1 MNSIDILKTAAEAL
15 NEKKA
20 VDLFATRIAEL
31 TVLTDYFLI
40 ANGTSTTH
48 VRSLAEEVEDK
59 LSKAGVEPKSIEG
72 RATGWILLDYGSVV
86 VHVFTKEARET
97 YSLERLWVDGEQV
110 DLGQLIGEEGE
121 DKQ

>member
-20 VDLFATRIAEL
+20 VDLFATKISEL

-86 VHVFTKEARET
+86 VHVFTNEARDT

-110 DLGQLIGEEGE
+110 DLVELIGDEGE
-121 DKQ
+121 EN

>member
-20 VDLFATRIAEL
+20 VDLFATKISEL

-72 RATGWILLDYGSVV
+72 RATGWILLDYGCVV
-86 VHVFTKEARET
+86 VHVFTKEARDT

-110 DLGQLIGEEGE
+110 DLVGLIGDEGE
-121 DKQ
+121 EK

>member
-20 VDLFATRIAEL
+20 VDLFATKISEL

-59 LSKAGVEPKSIEG
+59 LSKAGVDPKSIEG
-72 RATGWILLDYGSVV
+72 RATGWILIDYGCVV
-86 VHVFTKEARET
+86 VHVFTKEARDT

-110 DLGQLIGEEGE
+110 DLVELIGDEGE
-121 DKQ
+121 EK

>member
-20 VDLFATRIAEL
+20 VDLFATKISEL

-59 LSKAGVEPKSIEG
+59 LSKAGVDPKSIEG
-72 RATGWILLDYGSVV
+72 RATGWILLDYGCVV
-86 VHVFTKEARET
+86 VHVFTKEARDT

-110 DLGQLIGEEGE
+110 DLVELIGDEGE
-121 DKQ
+121 EK

>member
-1 MNSIDILKTAAEAL
+1 MNSFEILKTAAEAL

-20 VDLFATRIAEL
+20 VDLFATKISEL

-59 LSKAGVEPKSIEG
+59 LSKAGIEPKSIEG

-86 VHVFTKEARET
+86 VHVFTKEARDT

-110 DLGQLIGEEGE
+110 DLVELIGDEGE
-121 DKQ
+121 EK

>member
-1 MNSIDILKTAAEAL
+1 METIDILKIAAKAL
-15 NEKKA
+15 DDKKA
-20 VDLFATRIAEL
+20 VNIYGVKISEL

-59 LSKAGVEPKSIEG
+59 LKLAGVMPVGIEG

-86 VHVFTKEARET
+86 IHVFTPDARDT
-97 YSLERLWVDGEQV
+97 YSLEHLWGDGEKC
-110 DLGQLIGEEGE
+110 DIEALIQEKE
-121 DKQ
+121 

>member
-20 VDLFATRIAEL
+20 VDLFATKISEL

-48 VRSLAEEVEDK
+48 VRSLAEEVEEK

-86 VHVFTKEARET
+86 VHVFTKEARDT

-110 DLGQLIGEEGE
+110 DLVELIGDEGE
-121 DKQ
+121 EN

>member
-20 VDLFATRIAEL
+20 VDLFATKISEL

-72 RATGWILLDYGSVV
+72 RATGWILLDYCCVV
-86 VHVFTKEARET
+86 VHVFTKEARDT

-110 DLGQLIGEEGE
+110 DLVELIGDEGE
-121 DKQ
+121 EK

>member
-20 VDLFATRIAEL
+20 VDLFATKISEL

-72 RATGWILLDYGSVV
+72 RATGWILLDYGCVV
-86 VHVFTKEARET
+86 VHVFTKEARDT

-110 DLGQLIGEEGE
+110 DLVELIGDEGE
-121 DKQ
+121 EK

>member
-20 VDLFATRIAEL
+20 VDLFATKISEL

-59 LSKAGVEPKSIEG
+59 LSKAGIEPKSIEG
-72 RATGWILLDYGSVV
+72 RATGWILLDYGCVV
-86 VHVFTKEARET
+86 VHVFTKEARDT

-110 DLGQLIGEEGE
+110 DLVELIGDEGE
-121 DKQ
+121 EK

>member
-1 MNSIDILKTAAEAL
+1 MNSIDILKTAAQAL

-20 VDLFATRIAEL
+20 VDLFATKISEL

-86 VHVFTKEARET
+86 VHVFTKEARDT

-110 DLGQLIGEEGE
+110 DLVGLIGDEGE
-121 DKQ
+121 AK